1 MTIHIAAASGNHAV
15 LLSDSQGSSN
25 EAESHGWHKQ
35 FIGRNFVVGL
45 AGADDVCSR
54 LFSYLHDRLG
64 LDRDIGIGAVMR
76 AIEGFYRKHMRA
88 SYLANTSVI
97 AVGYDD
103 RGSVSVQ
110 QYYPGK
116 FKTFG
121 KPTHFGSI
129 GSGSTFVD
137 RAKGRDQKLG
147 LNIPHTELE
156 DKLIAAL
163 YYADAAI
170 ESLTVDDSFA
180 VAILDSGR
188 SYLTGDRTLSLRY
201 VPEPIIQFWN
211 QVSACWKPM
220 QVTIA
225 TMNSELE
232 SVHRRFSNIRS
243 GLLTGMDL
251 KELERSN
258 LAILANRQ
266 KLVEQL
272 AELKK
277 TYEELI
283 LGDHPAQF
291 T

>member
-45 AGADDVCSR
+45 AGADD
-54 LFSYLHDRLG
+54 
-64 LDRDIGIGAVMR
+64 
-76 AIEGFYRKHMRA
+76 
-88 SYLANTSVI
+88 
-97 AVGYDD
+97 
-103 RGSVSVQ
+103 
-110 QYYPGK
+110 
-116 FKTFG
+116 
-121 KPTHFGSI
+121 
-129 GSGSTFVD
+129 
-137 RAKGRDQKLG
+137 LG

-232 SVHRRFSNIRS
+232 SAYRRFSNIRS
-243 GLLTGMDL
+243 GMLTGIDL

-272 AELKK
+272 VDLKK
-277 TYEELI
+277 TYEELM